1 MCLML
6 NKILKLS
13 RNKLISR
20 KQTISVAESCT
31 GGLVSSLLT
40 KHPGASAYF
49 ILGAVVYSN
58 KAKEKILGIPKKT
71 IAKYGAVSGEVA
83 ILMARNIRKK
93 INTDFGISITGI
105 AGPAGATPAKRA
117 GTVFIALSTKNKTFY
132 RSFLFRGSRENIR
145 KHSALEAIRLLCA
158 NL

>member
-1 MCLML
+1 ML
-6 NKILKLS
+6 NRILKLS
-13 RNKLISR
+13 HNKLISR

-31 GGLVSSLLT
+31 GGLLSSLLT
-40 KHPGASAYF
+40 KHPRASAYF

-71 IAKYGAVSGEVA
+71 IAKYGAVSGEIAV
-83 ILMARNIRKK
+83 LMAKNIRRK

-105 AGPAGATPAKRA
+105 AGPAGATSAKPV
-117 GTVFIALSTKNKTFY
+117 GTVFIALSAKNKTLC
-132 RSFLFRGSRENIR
+132 RSFLFSGSRENIR
-145 KHSALEAIRLLCA
+145 KHSALEAIRLLRA

>member
-1 MCLML
+1 ML

-13 RNKLISR
+13 HNKLISR

-31 GGLVSSLLT
+31 GGTVCSLLT
-40 KHPGASAYF
+40 KYPGASAYF
-49 ILGAVVYSN
+49 VLGVVVYSN

-71 IAKYGAVSGEVA
+71 IAKYGAVSDKVA

-93 INTDFGISITGI
+93 INTDFGISVTGI
-105 AGPAGATPAKRA
+105 AGPAGATFAKPV
-117 GTVFIALSTKNKTFY
+117 GTVFIALSAKNKTLC
-132 RSFLFRGSRENIR
+132 RSFLFRGSRKSIR

-158 NL
+158 HLSR

>member
-1 MCLML
+1 ML
-6 NKILKLS
+6 SRILKLS
-13 RNKLISR
+13 HNKLISR

-83 ILMARNIRKK
+83 ILMAKNIRRK

-105 AGPAGATPAKRA
+105 ASPVRA
-117 GTVFIALSTKNKTFY
+117 ITTKSVGTVFIALSAKNKTLC
-132 RSFLFRGSRENIR
+132 RSFLFRGSRESIR

-158 NL
+158 HLSR